1 MFASFHATQLTRVLG
16 LDSRWIPD
24 IFWRFEGKKKSNV
37 QMWSTISR
45 GENTIKY
52 TLEETRH
59 GNVALPFSREYFR
72 TSLMGKKC
80 TKKKKK
86 KLKEKTQ
93 SCQLDSSHRRRGG
106 TSLNERGGM

>member
-1 MFASFHATQLTRVLG
+1 
-16 LDSRWIPD
+16 
-24 IFWRFEGKKKSNV
+24 
-37 QMWSTISR
+37 MWSTISR

-52 TLEETRH
+52 ILEETRH
-59 GNVALPFSREYFR
+59 GNARCLFCENISERVWWE
-72 TSLMGKKC
+72 KNVQ
-80 TKKKKK
+80 KKKK